1 MKTILSRLERL
12 EAIQPSHLILEIVIN
27 GEVKRMT
34 AKEFVAA
41 GYDFFSARIV
51 AGNSLEDVDLLLSTI
66 PSCIQ

>member
-1 MKTILSRLERL
+1 MKAILSRLERL
-12 EAIQPSHLILEIVIN
+12 EAMQPAHIILEIVID
-27 GEVKRMT
+27 GEAKRMT

-51 AGNSLEDVDLLLSTI
+51 AGNSLKDAGLLLDTI